1 METGTPRMSNVVVV
15 KQSASTSLGP
25 SLQQICPRLYAGESA
40 ITEIRRFSTSM
51 LSCHVAGLIN
61 DSPEIE
67 HEQDMICRLMLPVL
81 KQMGTLPQE
90 TYVIWTGIKGDADY
104 VESLY
109 EERPRPSRY
118 LPRHYREWVCRF
130 FGLLEDQGMEVNAAC
145 ASSTYGLALAA
156 EMIRRDARQAV
167 LVCAADPVSRFI
179 FTGFA
184 ALRALSPTICRPF
197 DIGRDGLL
205 IGEGAFAM
213 LLVSGSFA
221 ETQNYKPLALLSGW
235 GMAND
240 ANHITAPA
248 RDGSGLILA
257 IHAALQSAEM
267 EPREVQAFCAHGTG
281 TVYNDAME
289 LTAFESIFGERHF
302 PVFSIKGAIG
312 HTMGAAGG
320 VEAAVCI
327 RAMHDRTV
335 PATAGLLHE
344 EERAAGKAC
353 SRSQSFA
360 GDNILTT
367 NSGFGGCNASLI
379 FRNL

>member
-1 METGTPRMSNVVVV
+1 MSSVVVV

-40 ITEIRRFSTSM
+40 ISEIRKFSTAM
-51 LSCHVAGLIN
+51 LSCHVAGLIHN
-61 DSPEIE
+61 SPEVE
-67 HEQDMICRLMLPVL
+67 HEQDLVCSLMLPVL
-81 KQMGTLPQE
+81 KQMGTLPPQ
-90 TYVIWTGIKGDADY
+90 TYVIWTGIKADAEY

-109 EERPRPSRY
+109 EERPSPSRY

-130 FGLLEDQGMEVNAAC
+130 FGLPEDQGMEVNAAC

-156 EMIRRDARQAV
+156 EMIRREAYDAV

-184 ALRALSPTICRPF
+184 ALHALSSTICRPF
-197 DIGRDGLL
+197 DVGRDGLF
-205 IGEGAFAM
+205 IGEGAFAI

-221 ETQNYKPLALLSGW
+221 ERQSYKPLALLSGW

-248 RDGSGLILA
+248 RDGSGLIRA
-257 IHAALQSAEM
+257 IHAALRSAEM
-267 EPREVQAFCAHGTG
+267 EPDEVQAFCAHGTG

-289 LTAFESIFGERHF
+289 LTAVESIFGERPF
-302 PVFSIKGAIG
+302 PLFSIKGAIG

-320 VEAAVCI
+320 IEAAVCI
-327 RAMHDRTV
+327 CAMHDQTI
-335 PATAGLLHE
+335 PATVGLLQE
-344 EERAAGKAC
+344 EERATGKV
-353 SRSQSFA
+353 SNRSQSFA
-360 GDNILTT
+360 GNNILTT
-367 NSGFGGCNASLI
+367 NSGFGGCNAALI
-379 FRNL
+379 LREL

>member
-1 METGTPRMSNVVVV
+1 MSSVVVV

-40 ITEIRRFSTSM
+40 ISEIRKFSTAM
-51 LSCHVAGLIN
+51 LSCHVAGLIHN
-61 DSPEIE
+61 SPEVE
-67 HEQDMICRLMLPVL
+67 HEQDLVCSLMLPVL
-81 KQMGTLPQE
+81 KQMGTLPPQ
-90 TYVIWTGIKGDADY
+90 TYVIWTGIKADAEY

-109 EERPRPSRY
+109 EERPCPSRY

-130 FGLLEDQGMEVNAAC
+130 FGLPEDQGMEVNAAC

-156 EMIRRDARQAV
+156 EMICRDTYDAV

-184 ALRALSPTICRPF
+184 ALRALSSTICRPF
-197 DIGRDGLL
+197 DVGRDGLF

-221 ETQNYKPLALLSGW
+221 ERQNYKPLALLSGW

-248 RDGSGLILA
+248 RDGSGLIRA
-257 IHAALQSAEM
+257 IHAALRSAEM
-267 EPREVQAFCAHGTG
+267 EPHEVQAFCAHGTG

-289 LTAFESIFGERHF
+289 LTAAESIFGERAF
-302 PVFSIKGAIG
+302 PLFSIKGAIG

-320 VEAAVCI
+320 IEAAVCI
-327 RAMHDRTV
+327 SAMHDQTV

-344 EERAAGKAC
+344 EERATGKVS

-360 GDNILTT
+360 GNNILTT
-367 NSGFGGCNASLI
+367 NSGFGGCNAALI
-379 FRNL
+379 LRDL